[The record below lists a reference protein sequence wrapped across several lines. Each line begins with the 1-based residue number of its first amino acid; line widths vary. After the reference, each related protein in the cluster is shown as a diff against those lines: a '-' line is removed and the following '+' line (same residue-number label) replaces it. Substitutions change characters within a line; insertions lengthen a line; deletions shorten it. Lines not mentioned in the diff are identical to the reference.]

1 MDAAPRGSAKKNAR
15 KDAAGRAAA
24 RTRTTAG
31 GSSTFPPRAAGDAC
45 AAAETVPGLCAAL
58 AELLPAR
65 GDDRAVLVA
74 FDDGKD
80 VQRAIETAKAAVE
93 TGARAVLVAA
103 SDEAAA
109 AAAAARLPE
118 RARGVPGHALRPAP
132 VRAGVMILALGAD
145 VRWATARR
153 CTARTRW

>member
-1 MDAAPRGSAKKNAR
+1 MLPAR
-15 KDAAGRAAA
+15 R
-24 RTRTTAG
+24 
-31 GSSTFPPRAAGDAC
+31 GDAC

-103 SDEAAA
+103 SDEAAEA
-109 AAAAARLPE
+109 AAAAARLPYA
-118 RARGVPGHALRPAP
+118 RARARARPAPAP
-132 VRAGVMILALGAD
+132 VRVGVGDPRSA
-145 VRWATARR
+145 RTCFWWATARR